1 MDVRMYYG
9 HSLTRKMHYLVHHN
23 NIEYISQYTQKHQ
36 QQTSDNS
43 INYFYL
49 GLACQAI
56 VLVQHP

>member
-1 MDVRMYYG
+1 
-9 HSLTRKMHYLVHHN
+9 MHYLVHHN